1 VSEHGVHT
9 HRAFTVSPIT
19 RPGSSGAV
27 FSLSEVFLSHRIH
40 RLAAVAVSGVAAL
53 GLVTLAPG
61 SAQASSGGSWD
72 YSVSPIQVKSDIAP
86 STGADALPTPAQCL
100 ASYGLSCN
108 TVDSIRSAYDI
119 PATIGGAPAGTGRTV
134 VIVDAFGSPTAQ
146 ADLDTFS
153 ASMGIPS
160 TDLNVYYPE
169 GKVAWHGTEL
179 QNDWAGETSL
189 DVQWAHAV
197 APGATIDLVV
207 ANSPSGNVLNN
218 AVDWAVDNLGADTLS
233 MSYGAAEGYL
243 NGKNGNNTQI
253 AQAQKIFAKAAAK
266 GITVFASSGDSG
278 SDNGFGTEN
287 FAYPAAD
294 PNVVAVGGTN
304 LLSNTGVAGPAE
316 TVWDDDTGCP
326 FDCTQG
332 TFGATGGAP
341 SLSTDKQG
349 SDVAYNASVYTSV
362 LVYEGFNADP
372 DDNGFYFT
380 GGTSSGSPQWAA
392 IAADLDQAAGH
403 DLGGIRGSLAGWL
416 SAGAL
421 RDVTVG
427 DNATTTFAGGYA
439 AGAGWDVPTGYGTPD
454 VGRLIDQVS

>member
-1 VSEHGVHT
+1 MSY
-9 HRAFTVSPIT
+9 RT
-19 RPGSSGAV
+19 RRLSAAAGA
-27 FSLSEVFLSHRIH
+27 
-40 RLAAVAVSGVAAL
+40 AVAAL
-53 GLVTLAPG
+53 GLVALAPET
-61 SAQASSGGSWD
+61 AHASSGGSWD
-72 YSVSPIQVKSDIAP
+72 YSVSPLQVKSSISP
-86 STGADALPTPAQCL
+86 SAGPDALPTPAQCL
-100 ASYGLSCN
+100 SAYGLACN

-119 PATIGGAPAGTGRTV
+119 PATIDGEPAGTGRTI

-160 TDLNVYYPE
+160 THLNIYYPV
-169 GKVAWHGTEL
+169 GKVAWRGSEL

-207 ANSPSGNVLNN
+207 ANSPSGNVLDN
-218 AVDWAVDNLGADTLS
+218 AVDWAVDNLHADTLS

-253 AQAQKIFAKAAAK
+253 AQAQKIFAKAASK
-266 GITVFASSGDSG
+266 KMTVFASSGDSG
-278 SDNGFGTEN
+278 SDNGFGYEN

-294 PNVVAVGGTN
+294 PHVVAVGGTN

-316 TVWDDDTGCP
+316 TVWDDDTDCP
-326 FDCTQG
+326 FGCTQG
-332 TFGATGGAP
+332 RFGATGGAP

-362 LVYEGFNADP
+362 LVYEGFHADA
-372 DDNGFYFT
+372 DDNAFYFT

-392 IAADLDQAAGH
+392 IAADLDQAAGS
-403 DLGGIRGSLAGWL
+403 DLGEIRGSLARWQA
-416 SAGAL
+416 AGAL
-421 RDVTVG
+421 RDVTDG
-427 DNATTTFAGGYA
+427 NNATTTFTGGYSA
-439 AGAGWDVPTGYGTPD
+439 AAGWDVPTGYGTPD
-454 VGRLIDQVS
+454 VGKLIDQVS